1 MAGATSI
8 LYLFAVAIVGQAL
21 TPSTFL
27 TTVDQKRLTNVFKAA
42 QPYTDAA
49 SAHYSILGLKL
60 LGSPVA
66 NAKET
71 CKTVTSL
78 VRPDDVASL
87 YHASAAAAAL
97 GNCKVT
103 AAGAEALLGEAIK
116 DTAPVVDIFQAF
128 FALKNL
134 GLKVDNAKV
143 GTALTEAVKKDDT
156 PLSYGYAFLV
166 AAELPNEN
174 KMFDSIEDIIAQA
187 DEVDDKY
194 LQFEGGL
201 YVTSLIIDGAYKLAE
216 KAKKAPTLS
225 ADKVM
230 KFANYFLSR
239 KHVHQLRAACQF
251 VSVSKTLTDN
261 KYHIPVA
268 VTLASPVAVSQTSSV
283 VQVRVTNLMGGSLGD
298 LTVTADSARH
308 LGDEAIVLSKKPFT
322 ASKTDSSLYELN
334 FMQTKPAR
342 GFYKLTIS
350 VVPKKADSRLIG
362 TTGAEVEV
370 KVTTQVSVENVE
382 VGVAD
387 KDQTTAART
396 TKIQHPNKA
405 ANAFEA
411 DYHQKIV
418 MKFQLKEK
426 VSGKPL
432 SAHQTFV
439 KMTNQKTQQ
448 EIIFVAETSGDSY
461 KFDLDVGARASDFG
475 HQSGKYS
482 MELVV
487 GDAVVEN
494 PFSWTMADVN
504 LAFPEKTAEKKSGE
518 SPYTKKPEIKH
529 VFREA
534 EKRPPAVV
542 SMTFTALVF
551 LPALILLFLWMQ
563 IGANISNFPMS
574 MSAIGFHL
582 CLGGVFALYY
592 CYWTH
597 LTMFDTLR
605 YLGLIS
611 IPLFIFG
618 NRLLSSIAARRKGE
632 K

>member
-1 MAGATSI
+1 MAGATTI

-27 TTVDQKRLTNVFKAA
+27 TTVDQRRLANVFKAA

-97 GNCKVT
+97 GNCKVPAT
-103 AAGAEALLGEAIK
+103 GAEVLLGEAIR

-128 FALKNL
+128 FALKNM

-143 GTALTEAVKKDDT
+143 GTALAEAVKKDDT

-166 AAELPNEN
+166 AAELPAEN
-174 KMFDSIEDIIAQA
+174 KMFDSIEDIVAQA

-201 YVTSLIIDGAYKLAE
+201 YVTSLIIDGAYKLAA

-230 KFANYFLSR
+230 KFSNYFLSR

-251 VSVSKTLTDN
+251 ISVSKTLTEN

-268 VTLASPVAVSQTSSV
+268 VTLASPVAVSQSSSV
-283 VQVRVTNLMGGSLGD
+283 VQVRVTNLMGNSLGD

-308 LGDEAIVLSKKPFT
+308 IGDEAIVLSKKPFT

-370 KVTTQVSVENVE
+370 KVTTQVSVENVD

-461 KFDLDVGARASDFG
+461 KFDLDVGSSASDFG

-482 MELVV
+482 MELIV
-487 GDAVVEN
+487 GDAVIEN

-504 LAFPEKTAEKKSGE
+504 LVFPEGTVEKKSSE
-518 SPYTKKPEIKH
+518 NRYAKKPEIKH
-529 VFREA
+529 MFREA

-551 LPALILLFLWMQ
+551 LPVVILLFLWLQ

-574 MSAIGFHL
+574 LSAIGFHL

-597 LTMFDTLR
+597 LSMFETLR

-618 NRLLSSIAARRKGE
+618 NRLLSSIAAKRKGE